1 MLKDISPMH
10 LQNILFISGATHI
23 TSHGGSTTGRKIPG
37 IFKIRKLGDEHTVEY
52 LQNFPKRGAMQGVT
66 LAYSQKRVNRETT
79 ASNTIQL
86 DTFCMLE
93 RNITALVYT
102 NPRLLQLTRLQM
114 WHLTLNLTPIS
125 LSNEH

>member
-1 MLKDISPMH
+1 
-10 LQNILFISGATHI
+10 
-23 TSHGGSTTGRKIPG
+23 
-37 IFKIRKLGDEHTVEY
+37 
-52 LQNFPKRGAMQGVT
+52 MQGVT
-66 LAYSQKRVNRETT
+66 LTYSQKRVNRETT

-114 WHLTLNLTPIS
+114 WHLTLNLITPIF